1 MKLYFS
7 PGACS
12 LSPHI
17 VLHELG
23 LPFETVQVDLKT
35 KRSGDGGDFWKV
47 NPKGYVPTL
56 QLDDGAILTEGPAI
70 VQYLADRKPEAGLAP
85 ANGSFARYRLQ
96 EWLNFISTELHK
108 QYSPLFNPNT
118 PEPMKQA
125 QRERLAMRFGEIVQA
140 MGDAPWLMGEQ
151 FSVADAYLYTVL
163 SWSRAVGVDLA
174 AFPALQEYMRRVEA
188 RPAVQATLAAE
199 RNAKKS

>member
-23 LPFETVQVDLKT
+23 LPFEAVQVDLKT
-35 KRSGDGGDFWKV
+35 KRMKDGADFWKI

-70 VQYLADRKPEAGLAP
+70 VQYLADQKPTAGLAP
-85 ANGSFARYRLQ
+85 ANGTFARYRLQ

-108 QYSPLFNPNT
+108 QFSPLFNPAST
-118 PEPMKQA
+118 DAVKQA
-125 QRERLAMRFGEIVQA
+125 QQERLAERFREIVAA
-140 MGDAPWLMGEQ
+140 MGAAPYLLGDQ
-151 FSVADAYLYTVL
+151 FTVADAYLYTVL
-163 SWSRAVGVDLA
+163 TWAGIVGVDLA
-174 AFPALQEYMRRVEA
+174 PYPALQAFMKRVEA
-188 RPAVQATLAAE
+188 RPAVKATLAAE
-199 RNAKKS
+199 RAAKKA